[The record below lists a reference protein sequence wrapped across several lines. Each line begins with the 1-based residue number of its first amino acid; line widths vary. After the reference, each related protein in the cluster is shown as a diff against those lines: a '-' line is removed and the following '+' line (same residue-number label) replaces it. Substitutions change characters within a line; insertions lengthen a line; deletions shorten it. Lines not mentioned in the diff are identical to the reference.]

1 MLKEIE
7 IMPTTIEVNKQSV
20 EALLGSGKTK
30 PFVIPEY
37 QRPYAWISE
46 QVETLFED
54 LWEFTTTS
62 GGTERDGSYFLGSIV
77 SYENEN
83 GEQEIIDGQ
92 QRITSLFL
100 LLRAIYTKLIS
111 TSESERTPEAANFI
125 GKIEP
130 SIWRT
135 NKLTGKVD
143 YKNILLTSRVV
154 NNEGNEI
161 LRNILETGKADENAK
176 DNYSKNYCYFQELFD
191 KHSAENPLMVYQFI
205 YALLN
210 QAILL
215 PITADTQ
222 DTALT
227 IFSTLNDRG
236 LPLSDADIFKAKIY
250 NQLSVDQKSSFI
262 DKWKELDEQT
272 TETNES
278 IQQLFYYN
286 MFYLRA
292 LEQDTNTTTPGLR
305 KYYAANKFSRL
316 YEPELIDNLFVI
328 LNLWKVVNKGEEI
341 EDECWSKNAKILQ
354 SLDTLSS
361 YPNEFWKYPVV
372 VYYIS
377 YRNEESFEEKF
388 ELFLNKLLMELMTKY
403 ILAPTINAVKQDI
416 LKLDSKIIYSDTPSF
431 DFKEIDTSRLEA
443 EIKDPN
449 RNVVRM
455 LLKTLAYEEQDDLL
469 PSRWEIEHIFPQKW
483 QTNYFPNIPEE
494 TIKDKIEHIG
504 NKLPFEKKLN
514 IVAGNGY
521 FGKKKVL
528 YKASN
533 IAITKKMGDSNIDNW
548 DLDSITERDFR
559 ITDII
564 VKTLKKWNNDYM
576 AQFSSDQKE
585 MPTEEQLAQIEEFKK
600 KGWIK

>member
-1 MLKEIE
+1 
-7 IMPTTIEVNKQSV
+7 
-20 EALLGSGKTK
+20 
-30 PFVIPEY
+30 
-37 QRPYAWISE
+37 
-46 QVETLFED
+46 
-54 LWEFTTTS
+54 
-62 GGTERDGSYFLGSIV
+62 
-77 SYENEN
+77 
-83 GEQEIIDGQ
+83 
-92 QRITSLFL
+92 
-100 LLRAIYTKLIS
+100 
-111 TSESERTPEAANFI
+111 
-125 GKIEP
+125 
-130 SIWRT
+130 
-135 NKLTGKVD
+135 
-143 YKNILLTSRVV
+143 
-154 NNEGNEI
+154 
-161 LRNILETGKADENAK
+161 
-176 DNYSKNYCYFQELFD
+176 
-191 KHSAENPLMVYQFI
+191 MVYQFI

-250 NQLSVDQKSSFI
+250 NQLSVDQKSAFI
-262 DKWKELDEQT
+262 DKWKELDEQA

-316 YEPELIDNLFVI
+316 YKPELIENLFVI

-341 EDECWSKNAKILQ
+341 EDEGWSKNTKIRQ

-388 ELFLNKLLMELMTKY
+388 GLFLNKLLMELMTKY

-431 DFKEIDTSRLEA
+431 DFKEIDASRLEA

-469 PSRWEIEHIFPQKW
+469 PSRWEIEHI
-483 QTNYFPNIPEE
+483 
-494 TIKDKIEHIG
+494 G

-521 FGKKKVL
+521 FGKKKAL

-548 DLDSITERDFR
+548 NLDSITERDFR

-564 VKTLKKWNNDYM
+564 VKTLKRWNNEYM
-576 AQFSSDQKE
+576 AQSSNDQKE